1 MNDEPGPWTQ
11 VCLWSWSLCH
21 LSKNYFADIPQAMK
35 WPTKVTQLIGTKT
48 EIQIYSSPSHAL
60 CMIPCCLLQSHKIS
74 FCLGVPTL
82 GPEPTV
88 VPAHRLW
95 AWNHAWLFSAPSPG
109 SWVPESVLA
118 GVTPVHGQIFPK
130 EDKSLLGSKECK
142 QDFPLQTH
150 RPLKMRSKL
159 PHPFGC
165 YVGSLWLPCS

>member
-1 MNDEPGPWTQ
+1 MNQGLEPKS
-11 VCLWSWSLCH
+11 VCDPGHYATSLRIILQIYPKQWSDL
-21 LSKNYFADIPQAMK
+21 P
-35 WPTKVTQLIGTKT
+35 KVTQLIGTKT

-88 VPAHRLW
+88 VPAHRLL